1 MKSKQASY
9 LDEMSNFEG
18 EGGRRVDEKIGIIN
32 GKCCE

>member
-1 MKSKQASY
+1 MKSKQARY

-18 EGGRRVDEKIGIIN
+18 EGSTHVDEKIGIIN